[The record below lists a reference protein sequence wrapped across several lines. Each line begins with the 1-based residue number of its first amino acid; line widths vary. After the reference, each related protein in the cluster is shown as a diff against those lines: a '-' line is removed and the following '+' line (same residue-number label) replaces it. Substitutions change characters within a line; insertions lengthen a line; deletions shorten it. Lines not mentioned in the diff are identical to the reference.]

1 MTGTIE
7 REPGEKPTATLSSM
21 TFSDGRRVVLEP
33 QDTVVLVGPNN
44 SGKSLSLRELQTLA
58 AKGAG
63 ARTKAVLGMEL
74 RKTGTAQ
81 DLRRFLES
89 EAELSGKMYRHH
101 DWELHEIHVSQW
113 DEDYLRHGLA
123 AGFVRTVSAGGRLAI
138 CEVQESIARG
148 EPKTKP
154 QHVLYDDTK
163 LMTRISGLLRRAFG
177 VDIMFDFRG
186 GSTLPIHVGEVPSGN
201 GMVDRVGDEYVD
213 AVRAEPLLHEQGDGM
228 KSYAGMLFETIV
240 AARDVVLVDEP
251 EAFLHPPQ
259 MRHLGKTLAEEVGGQ
274 LVVATHSSD
283 ILRGLL
289 EGTRGHLRILRI
301 RREGDVNVVSEAAP
315 DVIRRLWEE
324 PQLRYSNALEGVF
337 HEQTLICE
345 DDSDCR
351 LLNAVADHMEA
362 DGPQKWA
369 DTAYV
374 PTGGKHRIPHV
385 AGVLRQVGVPVKAVF
400 DIDFLS
406 EEALVARAVG
416 EFGGDWNE
424 LRQTWERVDAAVR
437 SGVNAKTT
445 AEIKKAV
452 VALLAESPG
461 SVLPKGDVVE
471 LMKQD
476 KPWSV
481 VKAFG
486 ADGIPNGDAQ
496 LEYRKL
502 SAGLEAIGIYLVPV
516 GEIENFSREL
526 GSHGP
531 GFVAKL
537 LSEKSLGDPDL
548 ADLREFVELVHQGQW
563 GRA

>member
-1 MTGTIE
+1 M
-7 REPGEKPTATLSSM
+7 
-21 TFSDGRRVVLEP
+21 
-33 QDTVVLVGPNN
+33 
-44 SGKSLSLRELQTLA
+44 
-58 AKGAG
+58 
-63 ARTKAVLGMEL
+63 
-74 RKTGTAQ
+74 
-81 DLRRFLES
+81 
-89 EAELSGKMYRHH
+89 
-101 DWELHEIHVSQW
+101 
-113 DEDYLRHGLA
+113 
-123 AGFVRTVSAGGRLAI
+123 
-138 CEVQESIARG
+138 
-148 EPKTKP
+148 
-154 QHVLYDDTK
+154 
-163 LMTRISGLLRRAFG
+163 
-177 VDIMFDFRG
+177 
-186 GSTLPIHVGEVPSGN
+186 
-201 GMVDRVGDEYVD
+201 
-213 AVRAEPLLHEQGDGM
+213 
-228 KSYAGMLFETIV
+228 
-240 AARDVVLVDEP
+240 
-251 EAFLHPPQ
+251 
-259 MRHLGKTLAEEVGGQ
+259 
-274 LVVATHSSD
+274 
-283 ILRGLL
+283 
-289 EGTRGHLRILRI
+289 
-301 RREGDVNVVSEAAP
+301 
-315 DVIRRLWEE
+315 
-324 PQLRYSNALEGVF
+324 
-337 HEQTLICE
+337 
-345 DDSDCR
+345 
-351 LLNAVADHMEA
+351 
-362 DGPQKWA
+362 
-369 DTAYV
+369 
-374 PTGGKHRIPHV
+374 
-385 AGVLRQVGVPVKAVF
+385 LRQVGVPVKAVF

-445 AEIKKAV
+445 PEIKKAI

-461 SVLPKGDVVE
+461 SALPKGDVVE

>member
-1 MTGTIE
+1 MTCTTE
-7 REPGEKPTATLSSM
+7 REPREKPSATLSSM
-21 TFSDGRRVVLEP
+21 TFSGGHRVALEP

-58 AKGAG
+58 AEGAR
-63 ARTKAVLGMEL
+63 ARTKAVRGMEL
-74 RKTGTAQ
+74 CKTGTAE

-89 EAELSGKMYRHH
+89 EAELSGERYRHH
-101 DWELHEIHVSQW
+101 DWDLHVNHVRRW
-113 DEDYLRHGLA
+113 DTDYLTGGLA
-123 AGFVRTVSAGGRLAI
+123 AGFVRTVSAGERLSI
-138 CEVQESIARG
+138 CEVQTSIPPGA
-148 EPKTKP
+148 PKTKP
-154 QHVLYDDTK
+154 QHILYEDTK
-163 LMTRISGLLRRAFG
+163 LMTRISGLFRRAFG

-186 GSTLPIHVGEVPSGN
+186 GPTLPIHVGEIPTGE
-201 GMVDRVGDEYVD
+201 GKVDRVGDEYVD

-228 KSYAGMLFETIV
+228 KSYAGMLFETVV

-259 MRHLGKTLAEEVGGQ
+259 MRQLGKTLAEEVAGQ

-283 ILRGLL
+283 VLRGLL
-289 EGTRGHLRILRI
+289 EGTRGKLRILRI
-301 RREGDVNVVSEAAP
+301 QREGDVNVVSEAAP

-337 HEQTLICE
+337 HEQTIICE

-351 LLNAVADHMEA
+351 LVNAVADYMAAA
-362 DGPQKWA
+362 DTEKWA

-385 AGVLRQVGVPVKAVF
+385 AGVLREVGVPVKAVF
-400 DIDFLS
+400 DIDFLA
-406 EEALVARAVG
+406 EETLVAKAV
-416 EFGGDWNE
+416 EAFGGDWNTMQV
-424 LRQTWERVDAAVR
+424 RWKRVDQAVR
-437 SGVNAKTT
+437 AGVTAKTT
-445 AEIKKAV
+445 LEIKDEI
-452 VALLAESPG
+452 VALLDKSEGPG
-461 SVLPKGDVVE
+461 LPRGGVNE

-496 LEYRKL
+496 VEYQRL
-502 SAGLEAIGIYLVPV
+502 RDGLEAIGIYLVPV

-537 LSEKSLGDPDL
+537 LSEKSLDDPGM
-548 ADLREFVELVHQGQW
+548 ADLRAFVRRVHQGEP